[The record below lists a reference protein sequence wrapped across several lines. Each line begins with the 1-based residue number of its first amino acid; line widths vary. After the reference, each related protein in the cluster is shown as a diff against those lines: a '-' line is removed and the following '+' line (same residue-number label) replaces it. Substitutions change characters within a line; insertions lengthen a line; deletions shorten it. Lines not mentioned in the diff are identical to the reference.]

1 MAKSKDGLNYK
12 QRLFADLLFKY
23 GNQTKA
29 YEQAYSYD
37 TQGRSK
43 QIIHQSASRLA
54 KHEKVQ
60 ARIEMLRAKS
70 GISREHILEQ
80 LSEDRDFSIEQD
92 NPSSAVSASMGMA
105 KVLGYLN
112 ESVEVTHNTTN
123 QTLISD
129 LSTED
134 LQDILRLAQASD

>member
-1 MAKSKDGLNYK
+1 
-12 QRLFADLLFKY
+12 
-23 GNQTKA
+23 
-29 YEQAYSYD
+29 
-37 TQGRSK
+37 
-43 QIIHQSASRLA
+43 
-54 KHEKVQ
+54 
-60 ARIEMLRAKS
+60 MLRAKS

-80 LSEDRDFSIEQD
+80 LSEDRDFSIEQN

-123 QTLISD
+123 QTLISS